1 MLSPN
6 LIIDPSTVQV
16 HLKGIEEGLKRSKPR
31 ESVLLPLF
39 RSMFGE
45 RRMFVLND
53 ASSMKEI
60 KECYPGLTIHAV
72 VSVMQKLHMD
82 SD

>member
-1 MLSPN
+1 MSSPN
-6 LIIDPSTVQV
+6 LIEDPSSVQV
-16 HLKGIEEGLKRSKPR
+16 HLKGIEEELKRSKPR

-39 RSMFGE
+39 RSTFGE
-45 RRMFVLND
+45 RMFVLND

-60 KECYPGLTIHAV
+60 KDYYPGLTIPAV

-82 SD
+82 ID